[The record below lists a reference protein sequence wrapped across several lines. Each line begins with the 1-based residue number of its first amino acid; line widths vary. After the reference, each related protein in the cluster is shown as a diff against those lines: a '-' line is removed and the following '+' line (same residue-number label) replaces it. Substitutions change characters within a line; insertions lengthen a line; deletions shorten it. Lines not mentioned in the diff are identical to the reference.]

1 MPTKPQ
7 GGKLHKSLRS
17 QKPRRKRHLC
27 GRDRRGQILERC
39 PLSKRPAHIEER
51 KQVGHWESDK
61 VIGTGHS
68 QAMVTLVERKSG
80 YAKPKKVPNKTAELT
95 SQAIGDALKP
105 VSVRVKTLTPHKV
118 FHALL

>member
-1 MPTKPQ
+1 MPIKPQ

-80 YAKPKKVPNKTAELT
+80 YAKPKKVPNRTAELT